1 MIKISL
7 KSKITLMLLCFV
19 MGVNLNAFKFFGVKF
34 TKVDYYNHPIKI
46 WFNIIIKNAFYT

>member
-7 KSKITLMLLCFV
+7 KSKITLMLLCYV

-34 TKVDYYNHPIKI
+34 MKVDYYNHPIKI